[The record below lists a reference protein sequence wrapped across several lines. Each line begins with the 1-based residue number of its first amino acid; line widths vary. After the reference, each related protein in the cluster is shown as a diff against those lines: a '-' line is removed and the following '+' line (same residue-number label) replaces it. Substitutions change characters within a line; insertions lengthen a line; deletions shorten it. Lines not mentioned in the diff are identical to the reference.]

1 MNPLSAVQSRYTNF
15 EKRGK
20 IVFQYLVC
28 KKAVAAFGRIASECI
43 GVCHLVNRRVH
54 GFYALKG
61 QGTRDIAY
69 AEVDYIGFGVSR
81 SVFAYLAAH

>member
-1 MNPLSAVQSRYTNF
+1 
-15 EKRGK
+15 
-20 IVFQYLVC
+20 
-28 KKAVAAFGRIASECI
+28 
-43 GVCHLVNRRVH
+43 VH
-54 GFYALKG
+54 GFYALEG